1 MANYGE
7 LEDRSKVPSAR
18 LPSRGGCSE
27 FFLSLH
33 LNGPTRRVR
42 IQGFIRPLLSITFS
56 SGRSLGSPPASF
68 RHSQPI
74 LRQPDGCSP
83 KSRSCLSP
91 LCLTDHL
98 GLLGVQ
104 CFAPSFLAL
113 RYLAPDVSLHP
124 ESATS
129 TLRSV
134 PHHLSSNRWTIFR
147 YFRRIVCGGAPHRDL
162 FPHRASVSV
171 SSSLYLFYPFHVLT
185 LCLIAF

>member
-27 FFLSLH
+27 FFLSLLH

-91 LCLTDHL
+91 LCLIDHL

-113 RYLAPDVSLHP
+113 RYLAPDVAIHP
-124 ESATS
+124 
-129 TLRSV
+129 
-134 PHHLSSNRWTIFR
+134 
-147 YFRRIVCGGAPHRDL
+147 
-162 FPHRASVSV
+162 SVSPNIR
-171 SSSLYLFYPFHVLT
+171 SNCPCGNPELSFHERFGETPFPGGFFST
-185 LCLIAF
+185 GQP